1 MRASVAQPASQP
13 QEGLP
18 RSARLA
24 AFSLVLSMALGSLT
38 LWIGSPVFW
47 LWLTSKLQSGTQ
59 ASMGPYAL
67 MLLGIIATSVALAKG
82 LAKLNSLYAKVTRT
96 DAVVGIHLPWHRMR
110 GAEHESRIRPITV
123 LDVVMVASVVLALI
137 IFTAWFFIVQPTPP
151 GVSPGPAKK

>member
-1 MRASVAQPASQP
+1 V
-13 QEGLP
+13 
-18 RSARLA
+18 LA
-24 AFSLVLSMALGSLT
+24 MALGSLT

-67 MLLGIIATSVALAKG
+67 MLLGIVVTSVALAKG

-123 LDVVMVASVVLALI
+123 LDVVMVVSVVLALI
-137 IFTAWFFIVQPTPP
+137 IFAAWFFIVQPTPP
-151 GVSPGPAKK
+151 GVSPGPAKN